1 MIYQAINSIKNQLKT
16 AITATEIGSVSES
29 TNGTGGSSA
38 DPDILISL
46 INIEENRISRDP
58 KNYVQAGSQILL
70 KNPAVH
76 LNLTLLFTAIKSATA
91 YEPALESLQKVI
103 LFFQG
108 KYVFDQLN
116 TPDLDPGIEK
126 LILEMVSLNME
137 QLNHIW
143 SILGGKYHPSVV
155 YRVRM
160 ITIDSVSPQGGMVI
174 KEIEANY
181 HEK

>member
-1 MIYQAINSIKNQLKT
+1 MIFPAINLIR
-16 AITATEIGSVSES
+16 TELNSNGISSELGNIGELIF
-29 TNGTGGSSA
+29 GGVNNNNA
-38 DPDILISL
+38 DIIISL
-46 INIEENRISRDP
+46 INVEENRISRDP
-58 KNYVQAGSQILL
+58 GNYQKSGTDVFM

-76 LNLTLLFTAIKSATA
+76 LYLTLLFAATRSEAA
-91 YEPALESLQKVI
+91 YGPALQNLQRVI

-108 KYVFDQLN
+108 KYVFDHIN
-116 TPDLDPGIEK
+116 TPDLDLGIEK
-126 LILEMVSLNME
+126 LILEMVSMNTE

-160 ITIDSVSPQGGMVI
+160 ITIDSVSPQGGMAI

-181 HEK
+181 HVK